1 MIQTMAGPSDGES
14 VPRLDILVSSECQPD
29 VWDAY
34 VARHPLGTV
43 DHLWGWR
50 AVFRQVFGHESE
62 YLVARRDGTIVGV
75 LPLVLFKSRLFGR
88 SIVSLPM
95 LNYGGLLTDS
105 ADVAAPLVARAGEI
119 ARRFHASH
127 VELRHQVR
135 LAGLPAKQHRVSVR
149 MPLPERSEI
158 LWERLDRKVRN
169 QVRKAQKSGLTVTW
183 GGSEVVEDF
192 YKVFSENMRDLG
204 TPVYS
209 RRLFSSVLTQFPER
223 ARICVVSHDGRPVA
237 AGFTLELN
245 GTTLVPWASSLKAYR
260 QMCPN
265 MLLYWAMIEQ
275 AINQG
280 AQVFDF
286 GRSSPDGGTIVFKTQ
301 WGGIPEPQFWEYL
314 LLSATA
320 IPDQGPTNARFNMAI
335 EMWKRL
341 PLPIAN
347 ATGPFIVRNIP

>member
-1 MIQTMAGPSDGES
+1 MAARPDIDS
-14 VPRLDILVSSECQPD
+14 VPRVDILVSSECQPGA
-29 VWDAY
+29 WDAY
-34 VARHPLGTV
+34 VAGHPLGTV

-50 AVFRQVFGHESE
+50 TVFRQAFGHDSE
-62 YLVARRDGTIVGV
+62 YLVARRDGAIVGV

-88 SIVSLPM
+88 SVVSLPM
-95 LNYGGLLTDS
+95 LNYGGLLIDS
-105 ADVAAPLVARAGEI
+105 ADVAAPLVARAGDI
-119 ARRFHASH
+119 ARGFHASH

-135 LAGLPAKQHRVSVR
+135 LTDLPAKQHRVSVR
-149 MPLPERSEI
+149 MPLPERSDT

-169 QVRKAQKSGLTVTW
+169 QVRKAQKSGLIVTW
-183 GGSEVVEDF
+183 GGSEVVDDF

-209 RRLFSSVLTQFPER
+209 KRLFSSVLMQFPER
-223 ARICVVSHDGRPVA
+223 ARICVVSHNGRPVA
-237 AGFTLELN
+237 GGFTLRLN
-245 GTTLVPWASSLKAYR
+245 RTTLVPWASSLKAYR

-265 MLLYWAMIEQ
+265 MLLYWSMIEQ

-286 GRSSPDGGTIVFKTQ
+286 GRSLPDSGTMLFKTQ
-301 WGGIPEPQFWEYL
+301 WGGIPEPQVWEYL
-314 LLSATA
+314 LISATA
-320 IPDQGPTNARFNMAI
+320 IPNQGSTNARFNMAI
-335 EMWKRL
+335 EVWKRL

>member
-1 MIQTMAGPSDGES
+1 MAARPDVDSM
-14 VPRLDILVSSECQPD
+14 PRLDILVSSECQPAA
-29 VWDAY
+29 WDAY
-34 VARHPLGTV
+34 VAGHPLGTV

-50 AVFRQVFGHESE
+50 AVFRQAFGHDSE
-62 YLVARRDGTIVGV
+62 YLVARRDGAIVGV

-88 SIVSLPM
+88 SVVSLPM
-95 LNYGGLLTDS
+95 LSYGGLLIDS
-105 ADVAAPLVARAGEI
+105 AAVAAPLVARAGEI
-119 ARRFHASH
+119 ARGFHASH
-127 VELRHQVR
+127 LELRHQVR
-135 LAGLPAKQHRVSVR
+135 LTDLPATQKRVSVR
-149 MPLPERSEI
+149 MPLPERSET

-183 GGSEVVEDF
+183 GGSEVVDDF

-209 RRLFSSVLTQFPER
+209 KRLFSSVLTQFPER
-223 ARICVVSHDGRPVA
+223 ARICVVSHNGRPVA
-237 AGFTLELN
+237 GGFTLRLN
-245 GTTLVPWASSLKAYR
+245 RTTLVPWASSLKAYR

-265 MLLYWAMIEQ
+265 MLLYWSMIEQ

-286 GRSSPDGGTIVFKTQ
+286 GRSLPDGGTMLFKTQ
-301 WGGIPEPQFWEYL
+301 WGGIPEPQVWEYL
-314 LLSATA
+314 LISATA
-320 IPDQGPTNARFNMAI
+320 IPNQGSTNTRFNMAI
-335 EMWKRL
+335 EVWKRL

>member
-1 MIQTMAGPSDGES
+1 MIRTMAACPDIDS
-14 VPRLDILVSSECQPD
+14 VPRLDILISSECQPD
-29 VWDAY
+29 AWDGY

-50 AVFRQVFGHESE
+50 AVFRQAFGHDSE
-62 YLVARRDGTIVGV
+62 YLVARRDGAIVGV

-88 SIVSLPM
+88 SVVSLPM
-95 LNYGGLLTDS
+95 LNYGGLLIDS
-105 ADVAAPLVARAGEI
+105 ADIAAPLMARAGEI

-135 LAGLPAKQHRVSVR
+135 LTELPAKQHRVSVR
-149 MPLPERSEI
+149 MPLPERSDA

-169 QVRKAQKSGLTVTW
+169 QVRKAQKSGFTVTW

-209 RRLFSSVLTQFPER
+209 KRLFSSALAQFPER
-223 ARICVVSHDGRPVA
+223 ARICVVSHNGRPVA
-237 AGFTLELN
+237 GGFTLRLN
-245 GTTLVPWASSLKAYR
+245 RTTLVPWASSLKAYR
-260 QMCPN
+260 QMSPN
-265 MLLYWAMIEQ
+265 MLLYWSMMEQ
-275 AINQG
+275 AISQG

-286 GRSSPDGGTIVFKTQ
+286 GRSLPDSGTMLFKTQ
-301 WGGIPEPQFWEYL
+301 WWGVPEPQIWEYL

-320 IPDQGPTNARFNMAI
+320 IPNQGSTNTRFNMAI

-341 PLPIAN
+341 PLLIAN